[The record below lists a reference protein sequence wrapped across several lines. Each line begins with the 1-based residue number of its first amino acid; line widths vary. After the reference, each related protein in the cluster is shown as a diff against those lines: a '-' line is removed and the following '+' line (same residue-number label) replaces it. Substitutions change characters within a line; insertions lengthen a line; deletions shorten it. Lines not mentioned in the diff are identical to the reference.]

1 MSDKAESPKSSSSFI
16 FLVVSIVVLIV
27 VIIAVAIFATKR
39 TERIMRDKE
48 LNLGVTSLL
57 NGGSID
63 DVEKLVQKYHF
74 TSEELEAPCTYA
86 ISSRIKHDGCSA
98 ETKQL
103 VEYCR
108 IKNDT
113 YAETVKSVR
122 EGMHIDE
129 DYPAE
134 LQLVER
140 CQSFLGNP
148 DESLIRAALGRYLDN
163 LQGKEALSV
172 AEQYGLKESIEYAA
186 QIYVVNLLRSCCEGV
201 WLGCTKEYSTCI
213 LQHKECVKIAD
224 INAQTALIVISRCG
238 LDRREI
244 IDAISLVAGGA
255 SINTAL
261 LIAGAVAEK

>member
-1 MSDKAESPKSSSSFI
+1 MSDKAESPKGRALFIWMVSSA
-16 FLVVSIVVLIV
+16 VSIM
-27 VIIAVAIFATKR
+27 VAIISGAIYASKN
-39 TERIMRDKE
+39 TERNARDKE

-63 DVEKLVQKYHF
+63 DVEKVVKKYRF
-74 TSEELEAPCTYA
+74 TFEELKAPCQHALST
-86 ISSRIKHDGCSA
+86 RIKGSGCA
-98 ETKQL
+98 DETEQL
-103 VEYCR
+103 VKYCR
-108 IKNDT
+108 ITKDSFI
-113 YAETVKSVR
+113 ETVKSVR
-122 EGMHIDE
+122 EGMHKEE

-148 DESLIRAALGRYLDN
+148 NESLIRLALGRYLDN

-172 AEQYGLKESIEYAA
+172 AEQYGFKESIEYAA
-186 QIYVVNLLRSCCEGV
+186 KIYVVNLLRSNCEGA
-201 WLGCTKEYSTCI
+201 WLRCVNGHDNCI
-213 LQHKECVKIAD
+213 LMHKQCVKIAD
-224 INAQTALIVISRCG
+224 KNAQTALIVISRYG

-261 LIAGAVAEK
+261 LITGAVAEK

>member
-16 FLVVSIVVLIV
+16 FLVVSIVVVIV
-27 VIIAVAIFATKR
+27 VIIAGAVYASMR
-39 TERIMRDKE
+39 TERIIRDME

-63 DVEKLVQKYHF
+63 DVEKVVQIYHF
-74 TSEELEAPCTYA
+74 TSEELKAPCQHALST
-86 ISSRIKHDGCSA
+86 RIKYDGCVDGT
-98 ETKQL
+98 EQL
-103 VEYCR
+103 VKYCR
-108 IKNDT
+108 ITKDSFI
-113 YAETVKSVR
+113 ETVKSVR
-122 EGMHIDE
+122 EGMHKEE

-148 DESLIRAALGRYLDN
+148 NESLIRLALGRYLDN

-172 AEQYGLKESIEYAA
+172 AEQYGFKESIEYAA
-186 QIYVVNLLRSCCEGV
+186 KIYVVNLLRSNCEGA
-201 WLGCTKEYSTCI
+201 WLRCVNGHDNCI
-213 LQHKECVKIAD
+213 LMHKQCVKIAD
-224 INAQTALIVISRCG
+224 KNAQTALIVISRYG

-261 LIAGAVAEK
+261 LITGAVAEK